1 MMETLIEKNIYESI
15 IKVKGKKK
23 LEVNEPSLNIK
34 TISFLNLAIKKN
46 ELS

>member
-1 MMETLIEKNIYESI
+1 METLIEKNIYESI

-34 TISFLNLAIKKN
+34 ISDCFI
-46 ELS
+46 LSK